1 MIRRKVIKT
10 GYEELDNNLGGG
22 LVNNST
28 NFLVEDGRCLGE
40 LFLAS
45 ILKKRVENGD
55 KGIVDCF
62 SIDPDET
69 KDFCEKHGVS
79 LKKYEDSIHFIDLTS
94 KEKNKL
100 VNMDNLDE
108 FATAYINLVSKIKA
122 KKNRF
127 NIVLSLSNLICRFNE
142 EEVYRHLKENLK
154 RYEACK
160 RTSIYL
166 IKRDVDSDR
175 YINRIK
181 DLFSSVILLKQY
193 SISDRF
199 LSVKK
204 SPLRKTSEK
213 LIRYGISREL
223 ENRHGVM

>member
-1 MIRRKVIKT
+1 MIGRSVIRT

-22 LVNNST
+22 LVKGST
-28 NFLVEDGRCLGE
+28 NLLVEDGRCLGE

-55 KGIVDCF
+55 KGVVDCF
-62 SIDPDET
+62 SLTPERI

-94 KEKNKL
+94 KEKNKS

-108 FATAYINLVSKIKA
+108 FTTTYINLVSKRKA

-127 NIVLSLSNLICRFNE
+127 NIVLSLSDFICRFNE
-142 EEVYRHLKENLK
+142 EEVYRHLKEKLK
-154 RYEACK
+154 RYESCK

-175 YINRIK
+175 YINRLK
-181 DLFSSVILLKQY
+181 NLFSSVILLKQC
-193 SISDRF
+193 SVSDRF
-199 LSVKK
+199 LSVEK
-204 SPLRKTSEK
+204 SPLRKSSEE
-213 LIRYGISREL
+213 LIRYDINREL
-223 ENRHGVM
+223 ENRHGMM